1 MFPTTPAQKSTSQGI
16 RCIMAYSGIQLSDPL
31 QQPGSSSQATN
42 VAPRLQEPFQ
52 MSNDM
57 TMRDTPEFGLGS
69 SREGESTEDEAD
81 SMTDESSI
89 NEEHEVP
96 RGLPVSKLP
105 TGLCY
110 DDRMRFHSEVSA
122 PTGDSVHPEDP
133 RRIYYIYKEL
143 CEAGLVENDEKHPP
157 LVDPPLKRINARE
170 ATREEICLVH
180 TGPHYD
186 FVQKTSGKLV
196 EI

>member
-1 MFPTTPAQKSTSQGI
+1 
-16 RCIMAYSGIQLSDPL
+16 MAYSGIQLSDQM
-31 QQPGSSSQATN
+31 QQPASNAHSTN

-57 TMRDTPEFGLGS
+57 TMRDTSEFGLGS
-69 SREGESTEDEAD
+69 SREGESTDDEVD

-89 NEEHEVP
+89 DEEHDVP

-143 CEAGLVENDEKHPP
+143 CEAGLVGNEEKYPP

-170 ATREEICLVH
+170 ATKEEICSVH
-180 TGPHYD
+180 TIPHYD
-186 FVQKTSGKLV
+186 FVQRTSGEYV
-196 EI
+196 EPKYESH